1 MACPIA
7 ATVAGSPENVR
18 YAQSAVTC
26 AGSASG
32 SHANRAT
39 AACGSDVASL
49 SDLENLKKEACAC
62 KDKACADKVEKKA
75 NGMLSD
81 EAIKKHG
88 EKGMDLAFGVA
99 MCIAQHQGK

>member
-1 MACPIA
+1 MFA
-7 ATVAGSPENVR
+7 AMKTRSIITALVLSLV
-18 YAQSAVTC
+18 
-26 AGSASG
+26 
-32 SHANRAT
+32 

>member
-1 MACPIA
+1 MLWF
-7 ATVAGSPENVR
+7 AGMKTRMTIISLVM
-18 YAQSAVTC
+18 SLV
-26 AGSASG
+26 
-32 SHANRAT
+32 
-39 AACGSDVASL
+39 AACGGDVASL

-62 KDKACADKVEKKA
+62 TDKACADKVEKKA

-88 EKGMDLAFGVA
+88 EKGINLAFGVA